1 MKEKE
6 HNSLIEK
13 TIKAY
18 MKHFDLYL
26 KNGFVYKKD
35 IAIYTEDLND
45 RTGLLRFLEGLSIV
59 CDSLEL
65 WGLKKFKG

>member
-26 KNGFVYKKD
+26 KNGFKHFVLGSLFVFPFFSVFSYPCMSFS
-35 IAIYTEDLND
+35 LNLKNFILTPI
-45 RTGLLRFLEGLSIV
+45 TG
-59 CDSLEL
+59 
-65 WGLKKFKG
+65 FKL